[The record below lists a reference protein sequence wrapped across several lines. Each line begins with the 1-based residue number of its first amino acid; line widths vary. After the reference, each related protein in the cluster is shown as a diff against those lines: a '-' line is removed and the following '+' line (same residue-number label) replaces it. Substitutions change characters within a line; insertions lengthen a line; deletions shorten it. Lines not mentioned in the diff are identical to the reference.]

1 MQVTAC
7 LPIAEDAPFF
17 QPRIR
22 LLDAVTNPLS
32 IGTPS
37 TLSGFAIMAA
47 LANMVSVH
55 RIKAASPRPSLNEKN
70 AYPFWSEH
78 LRLDGTISTVTSALL
93 GRKLPSPLPIDVNFL
108 LISLNLHAVTI
119 YLHELAIKRS
129 NWDKNIPQ
137 SLISESHS
145 RSGHAAMEIITMLCQ
160 VKLLN
165 TEQVACILSL
175 ESSRLSNISAG
186 QGLQTNEHL
195 HHVVAVSCIG
205 RAHPDAG

>member
-1 MQVTAC
+1 VQVAAC

-17 QPRIR
+17 QPRIQ

-37 TLSGFAIMAA
+37 TLCSFAIMAA

-55 RIKAASPRPSLNEKN
+55 HTKAAGPQPSQNDKN
-70 AYPFWSEH
+70 TYPFWSEH
-78 LRLDGTISTVTSALL
+78 LRLDGTMSTVTSALL
-93 GRKLPSPLPIDVNFL
+93 GQKLPSPLHADVNAL

-137 SLISESHS
+137 SLISECHS
-145 RSGHAAMEIITMLCQ
+145 RSGHAAMEIITVLCQ
-160 VKLLN
+160 VKSLN
-165 TEQVACILSL
+165 MEQVACIPSL
-175 ESSRLSNISAG
+175 ESS
-186 QGLQTNEHL
+186 H
-195 HHVVAVSCIG
+195 
-205 RAHPDAG
+205 